1 MYELKN
7 NSYGVNKNIGFTNKK
22 NNINFG
28 MKLSTRAKMQKL
40 QKVIMN
46 TPMRP
51 EYRRSQNI
59 NIFDIIKME
68 YRIFNTNS
76 MNTIGQFLKT
86 KTKPIKE
93 KIITFLDQAFDIQ
106 IKQRQ
111 SKTKVNEKLFIA
123 IDEMLKSNNTK
134 PHKIIASR
142 LGIDVS
148 LLSAL
153 NQIPTR
159 YQECKQSLNN
169 SLPTFKQFKEYY
181 NDTHHYNFT
190 KLENRDAVII
200 YFISKYNDS
209 KNSDS
214 DKLAFTLY
222 I

>member
-28 MKLSTRAKMQKL
+28 MNLSTRAKMQKL

-59 NIFDIIKME
+59 NIFDIIKIE

-76 MNTIGQFLKT
+76 MNTIGQFLRT

-123 IDEMLKSNNTK
+123 IDEMLEANNKK

-159 YQECKQSLNN
+159 YKECRQSLNN
-169 SLPTFKQFKEYY
+169 NIPTFEQFKEYY
-181 NDTHHYNFT
+181 NDTYPHNFK
-190 KLENRDAVII
+190 KLENREAVII

-214 DKLAFTLY
+214 DKLAFTVY
-222 I
+222 E

>member
-28 MKLSTRAKMQKL
+28 MNLSTRAKMQQL
-40 QKVIMN
+40 QNIILH
-46 TPMRP
+46 TPIRP

-59 NIFDIIKME
+59 NIFDIIKIQ

-76 MNTIGQFLKT
+76 MNTIGQFLST

-111 SKTKVNEKLFIA
+111 SKTKVNEKMITA
-123 IDEMLKSNNTK
+123 IDYMLDKNSKYKTM
-134 PHKIIASR
+134 ISIAYELN
-142 LGIDVS
+142 LGKNV
-148 LLSAL
+148 LSAL

-159 YQECKQSLNN
+159 YKECREYLKNEIPSLD
-169 SLPTFKQFKEYY
+169 QFKEFY
-181 NDTHHYNFT
+181 DKTHHHNFT
-190 KLENRDAVII
+190 TIRNKV
-200 YFISKYNDS
+200 
-209 KNSDS
+209 
-214 DKLAFTLY
+214 
-222 I
+222 